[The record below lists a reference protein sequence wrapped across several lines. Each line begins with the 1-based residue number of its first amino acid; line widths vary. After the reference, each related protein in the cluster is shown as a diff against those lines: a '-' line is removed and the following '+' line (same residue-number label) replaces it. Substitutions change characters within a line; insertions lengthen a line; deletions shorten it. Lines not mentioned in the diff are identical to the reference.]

1 MLDSIE
7 ADRNARA
14 IRTGGGGGGGAGGRG
29 RGARGHLGG
38 LLARADVVRC
48 AQLPRGRLSIRGLQA
63 TAVVLG
69 RPLLLPVGSSCTL
82 SACVAD
88 CQDERLTCTSAA
100 TFSVHRR
107 CEEAICEGGACVFER
122 VKRVQCPGG
131 ACHFR
136 DMKTT
141 LGEGYCTGGGCKL
154 EGEDH
159 PSDFAATLSE

>member
-1 MLDSIE
+1 MCST
-7 ADRNARA
+7 AARA
-14 IRTGGGGGGGAGGRG
+14 AVYTRTASNRC
-29 RGARGHLGG
+29 R
-38 LLARADVVRC
+38 ARA
-48 AQLPRGRLSIRGLQA
+48 ASA
-63 TAVVLG
+63 T
-69 RPLLLPVGSSCTL
+69 S
-82 SACVAD
+82 D